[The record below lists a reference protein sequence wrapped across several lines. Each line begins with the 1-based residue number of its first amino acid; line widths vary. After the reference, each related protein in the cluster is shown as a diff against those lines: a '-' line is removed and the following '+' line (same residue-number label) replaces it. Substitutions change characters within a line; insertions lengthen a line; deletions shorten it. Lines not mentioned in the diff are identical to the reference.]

1 MILKKRFETIQ
12 EALEDA
18 RETVLSNNPN
28 ERREIVESYVRFKD
42 CEEIEIAYIRDT
54 ETGATAYVYE
64 SSVNGGYYDFMYLTG
79 AEDSRRNRTYPFRNV
94 EDSKIPYLARL
105 GILFFKPVEEIKL
118 EELLTPHN
126 LETIE
131 QYLGEDISI
140 PNYVCG
146 FMDEEETEANRSI
159 DKAFTDY
166 EEDGIQ
172 PLRCK
177 PYPALLTKLTG
188 VEITSPQSYANGIQK
203 LLGVKLTASQR
214 KGAEAEYY
222 CSASTAL
229 IEYALYEFVR
239 TESYDR
245 LKEVLES
252 YEAVHIPSLK
262 YFISHSV
269 LTEEGRKTKIEE
281 AIITRYL
288 SKLYTTALEETIDI
302 NDIAEHTGVP
312 FDLLTRASED
322 FIIVL

>member
-1 MILKKRFETIQ
+1 MILKQRFETIQ

-28 ERREIVESYVRFKD
+28 ERKEIVESSVRFKD
-42 CEEIEIAYIRDT
+42 CEEIELAYIRDT

-64 SSVNGGYYDFMYLTG
+64 SGVNGGYYDFMYLTG
-79 AEDSRRNRTYPFRNV
+79 EEDSRRNRTYPFRNV

-105 GILFFKPVEEIKL
+105 GILFFKPVEEIPP
-118 EELLTPHN
+118 EELLTPHA
-126 LETIE
+126 LRTVE
-131 QYLGEDISI
+131 QYLGEDISV

-159 DKAFTDY
+159 DKAFHDY
-166 EEDGIQ
+166 EEDGISE
-172 PLRCK
+172 LRCN

-188 VEITSPQSYANGIQK
+188 VEITSPQSYAKGIEK

-214 KGAEAEYY
+214 KGAEESYI

-245 LKEVLES
+245 LKEVIES

-262 YFISHSV
+262 YFSSYS
-269 LTEEGRKTKIEE
+269 ESAEDCRKIIEE
-281 AIITRYL
+281 ATITRYL

-302 NDIAEHTGVP
+302 RDIAEHTGAP